1 MSAKSA
7 AMLVAAAGLAIACE
21 RQERAFDSAGRPT
34 QTYSEAADELAADV
48 AADAPDVSAPGDKT
62 RRAD

>member
-1 MSAKSA
+1 MRTKSLA
-7 AMLVAAAGLAIACE
+7 IGVAAAALALACE

-34 QTYSEAADELAADV
+34 QTYDEAADELAADV
-48 AADAPDVSAPGDKT
+48 AADVSAPGDDMT